1 MLTLCN
7 SVVRTVV
14 LNLSFQERLMTLK
27 LAVLGEKFYGGSITI
42 KIFIPFGPIIALV
55 GVNSK

>member
-1 MLTLCN
+1 MLTPCN
-7 SVVRTVV
+7 SVIRTVV

-27 LAVLGEKFYGGSITI
+27 LAVLGEKFYCGSITI
-42 KIFIPFGPIIALV
+42 KVFILFGPIIPLV